1 MGQKTPVVLCI
12 MDGWGLSDDHAFNAV
27 EQAQTPVFDRMMATY
42 PASRLAAS
50 EAAVGLPEGQ
60 PGNSE
65 VGHMTIG
72 AGRVILQDLPRL
84 SQACKDGHLAEIA
97 ALNNFADQML
107 ETGGRAHLIGLTSK
121 GGVHS
126 HSDHI
131 LALAGA
137 LRARQVPVT
146 LHILTDG
153 RETLPKQAETSLAEF
168 LRQLPDGCE
177 IASLCGR
184 YFAMDRDNRWER
196 TGAFLDLLITGQANY
211 HSPEVLDGLIQGYER
226 GETDEFIQPTCLAGY
241 QGMADGDG
249 VFITNF
255 RVDRVRQLAYALL
268 TPDDTGYERPATA
281 KIKLPFAGPI
291 VSATPIAAD
300 LDAAIP
306 ALLGPPDL
314 SNGLGAVVA
323 EAGKRQLRLAETEK
337 YPHVTFFFNGG
348 RDSPFHEEERQ
359 LVNSPKV
366 ATYDLQPEMSAQG
379 VCEIAEKAI
388 RENSHDMIIIN
399 FANPDMVGHTG
410 DLEAAKR
417 ACEVVDKAVG
427 VLEKAVIEIGG
438 AMLVTADHGNC
449 EVMWDQAAGCAHT
462 AHTTNRVP
470 CILVRGSADN
480 DGAELADG
488 SLADLAPTLLDLMGL
503 AAPEVMT
510 GRSLLIGDKKA

>member
-12 MDGWGLSDDHAFNAV
+12 MDGWGLSDERAFNAV
-27 EQAQTPVFDRMMATY
+27 AQAQTPVFDRIMATY

-84 SQACKDGHLAEIA
+84 SQACRDGHLAEMEN
-97 ALNNFADQML
+97 LQKFCDQML
-107 ETGGRAHLIGLTSK
+107 ATGGRAHLIGLTSQ

-137 LRARQVPVT
+137 LRTRQVPVT
-146 LHILTDG
+146 LHLLTDG
-153 RETLPKQAETSLAEF
+153 RDTLPKQAETSLPEF
-168 LRQLPDGCE
+168 LRQLPEGCE

-196 TGAFLDLLITGQANY
+196 TGAFLDLVITGQADY
-211 HSPEVLDGLIQGYER
+211 HSPEALDGLKQGYER

-249 VFITNF
+249 VLVANF

-268 TPDDTGYERPATA
+268 TPSNTGYRLPEAAR
-281 KIKLPFAGPI
+281 IHLPFAGPI
-291 VSATPIAAD
+291 VSVTPIASD
-300 LDAAIP
+300 LDTAIP

-314 SNGLGAVVA
+314 SHGLGAVVA

-348 RDSPFHEEERQ
+348 RDIPFHEEDRQ
-359 LVNSPKV
+359 MVNSPIV

-379 VCEIAEKAI
+379 VCENAEKAI
-388 RENSHDMIIIN
+388 REKSHDMIIIN

-417 ACEVVDKAVG
+417 ACEVVDGAVG
-427 VLEKAVIEIGG
+427 ILEKALIEAGG
-438 AMLVTADHGNC
+438 VMLVTADHGNC
-449 EVMWDQAAGCAHT
+449 EVMWDQVAGCAHT
-462 AHTTNRVP
+462 AHTTNLVP
-470 CILVRGSADN
+470 CILVQDPAHN
-480 DGAELADG
+480 NAIELADG
-488 SLADLAPTLLDLMGL
+488 SLADLAPTLLDLMSL
-503 AAPEVMT
+503 EAPEVMT

>member
-1 MGQKTPVVLCI
+1 MGQKTPVILCI
-12 MDGWGLSDDHAFNAV
+12 MDGWGLSDTRAFNAV

-42 PASRLAAS
+42 PASRLIAS
-50 EAAVGLPEGQ
+50 ELAVGLPQGQ

-84 SQACKDGHLAEIA
+84 SKACSDGSLAEMA
-97 ALNNFADQML
+97 AFQKFCDQMRK
-107 ETGGRAHLIGLTSK
+107 TGGRAHLVGLTSE

-131 LALAGA
+131 LALATA
-137 LRARQVPVT
+137 LRKRQIPVT

-153 RETLPKQAETSLAEF
+153 RDTLPKQAEHSLPEF
-168 LRQLPDGCE
+168 LRKLPDGCQ
-177 IASLCGR
+177 IGSLCGR

-196 TGAFLDLLITGQANY
+196 TGAFLDLVITGQADY
-211 HSPEVLDGLIQGYER
+211 HCADLLEGLKQGYDR
-226 GETDEFIQPTCLAGY
+226 GETDEFIQPTCLASY
-241 QGMADGDG
+241 QGMEKGDG
-249 VFITNF
+249 LFITNF

-268 TPDDTGYERPATA
+268 TPGDTGYRLPENA
-281 KIKLPFAGPI
+281 KIDLPFTSPI
-291 VSATPIAAD
+291 LSATPIASD
-300 LDAAIP
+300 LEAAIP
-306 ALLGPPDL
+306 ALLDPPDL
-314 SNGLGAVVA
+314 SQGLGAVVA
-323 EAGKRQLRLAETEK
+323 AAGKRQLRLAETEK

-348 RDSPFHEEERQ
+348 RDTPFDAEDRQ

-366 ATYDLQPEMSAQG
+366 ATYDLQPEMSAKG
-379 VCEIAEKAI
+379 VCDNAEKAI
-388 RENSHDMIIIN
+388 RQNSHDMIIIN

-417 ACEVVDKAVG
+417 AVEVVDKAVG
-427 VLEKAVIEIGG
+427 ALEKAVIEAGG

-449 EVMWDQAAGCAHT
+449 EVMWDEAAGCAHT
-462 AHTTNRVP
+462 AHTTNQVP
-470 CILVRGSADN
+470 CILVQDPARADPV
-480 DGAELADG
+480 ELADG

-503 AAPEVMT
+503 EAPEVMT